1 MLYIV
6 LGTLYNRYVL
16 HLTGFDQI
24 PQFSLE
30 SMKYHGGEAVEWFRD
45 AMSRFYEGG
54 QRMGT
59 NPVSHQTQAGVGDP
73 NAGVFVRAP
82 RRGNASGAR
91 RVETNPVSHQNQAQA
106 AGMDGFGRPKPASR
120 VPEVPKARGRGF
132 DVERG
137 SGAATREEREFMLGD
152 DEDEEGEEME
162 PMKGPVRDPAST
174 NASAS
179 ASANAGGG
187 AGAAVRGP
195 GGVRP

>member
-24 PQFSLE
+24 PQFSVE

-82 RRGNASGAR
+82 RRGNGSGAR
-91 RVETNPVSHQNQAQA
+91 RVETNPVSHQNQAQGQA
-106 AGMDGFGRPKPASR
+106 AGMGGFGRPKPTSR
-120 VPEVPKARGRGF
+120 VPEAPKARGRGY

-162 PMKGPVRDPAST
+162 PMKGPVRDPA
-174 NASAS
+174 N
-179 ASANAGGG
+179 ANAGGG
-187 AGAAVRGP
+187 AGMDVSVAAVRGP